1 MLDVREGCSHGE
13 KNYTNIRCAFWSTYI
28 LSELKSNLILQ
39 IQHENPDFIIFAG
52 DATDHGYVTE
62 YNDAAAFIDKLKAT
76 SEVHSI
82 PGNHD
87 ARNVGILHFK
97 SWKNFLKFFHVK
109 NQSLRK
115 MKFFV
120 LQKFFEFLRDF

>member
-1 MLDVREGCSHGE
+1 MEKKIIQISDVHFGALTFSE
-13 KNYTNIRCAFWSTYI
+13 K
-28 LSELKSNLILQ
+28 LKSNLILQ

-62 YNDAAAFIDKLKAT
+62 YNDAAAFIDELKAT

-87 ARNVGILHFK
+87 ARNVGILNFK

-109 NQSLRK
+109 NQR
-115 MKFFV
+115 
-120 LQKFFEFLRDF
+120 FLTAVENRRFCKDDWRTKLCKNR